1 MEARRHEVEQLS
13 TLSLRG
19 DATVQEYMANLKVR
33 GGVHNCSANRKV
45 RGGATVWP
53 TNLKVGGERLLAHSD
68 AHSCSVAPFFRL
80 ATASCLPHPG
90 SPVCLPLLCPP
101 PAPPPLCGS
110 LQTRELSAEDPLLR
124 PLPPLYIP
132 GHVFGAACF

>member
-1 MEARRHEVEQLS
+1 MEEACGELRGEVEARRHEVEQLS

-68 AHSCSVAPFFRL
+68 AH
-80 ATASCLPHPG
+80 
-90 SPVCLPLLCPP
+90 
-101 PAPPPLCGS
+101 
-110 LQTRELSAEDPLLR
+110 
-124 PLPPLYIP
+124 
-132 GHVFGAACF
+132 